1 MEVPVDRIIEKVV
14 PLTKIVNEVKQVDK
28 VYEKIVVIKEEKT
41 VVKAVEQI
49 I

>member
-1 MEVPVDRIIEKVV
+1 
-14 PLTKIVNEVKQVDK
+14 VNEVKQVDK
-28 VYEKIVVIKEEKT
+28 VYEKIVVIKEEET